1 VGVGVHHIKAGIIT
15 ADRVVTVCW
24 YVCVGGWVWV
34 GVGVSVNVYH
44 IKAGIITADRVV
56 TVCVGVGRCGC
67 GWV

>member
-1 VGVGVHHIKAGIIT
+1 MGAYEEEGRAVNHIKAGIIT
-15 ADRVVTVCW
+15 ADRVVTVC
-24 YVCVGGWVWV
+24 V
-34 GVGVSVNVYH
+34 GVGGCECGCKCVYY